1 MIKEWIRGIIT
12 LIRAIFEPDSPEE
25 QEKDKEIQWERDQWG
40 YPKQ

>member
-1 MIKEWIRGIIT
+1 MAMFGKFWQLFIKF
-12 LIRAIFEPDSPEE
+12 FEPDSLEE